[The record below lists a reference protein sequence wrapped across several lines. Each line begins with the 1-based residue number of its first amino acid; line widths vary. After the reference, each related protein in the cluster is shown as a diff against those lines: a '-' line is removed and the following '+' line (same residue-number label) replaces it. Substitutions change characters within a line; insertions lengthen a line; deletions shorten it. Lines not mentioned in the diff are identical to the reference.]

1 MKKIAIVGVEGSGK
15 TVLMAAMGDKYKSP
29 DANGVFL
36 KPVNRETFAYCEKLM
51 GQMQDGKWPIAT
63 GKAITDNLRWTLTK
77 KIADGDDDKIAE
89 LSFLD
94 FGGEIYRLAFG
105 GGVHEEPDE
114 DTKNAIAQL
123 RSHVEEAEVLI
134 VLVNLSDIINGKRNE
149 ERTIEMNWLSQA
161 ILSFAY
167 DEANKSSVALVF
179 TQADSYAET
188 IADCGGLRGV
198 LTRYMPT
205 VDTSYGK
212 RLALFSV
219 AAVNKTIPAP
229 DGSGF
234 NVPSPDFKPQG
245 LENLVSW
252 VVDYVVEVRRR
263 KEQRVSQAVE
273 AEESRRKR
281 WKISVGLIGLLGI
294 LGLGAWIGYNV
305 NAEFKNRVDDQLM
318 GIGWMHKETLEPP
331 EHRPVVPSVK
341 PVEEPPKPPVEP
353 SKQPKPEP
361 KWVAGVNNPNNPHL
375 VAGESRNTW
384 VATRP
389 GYVWVKG
396 TDRDEWKSGLRYA
409 HAVSGYEEGVWTAD
423 PGYTLANLRDPNSA
437 MWTVGQH
444 HSQNYNLIAAP
455 SEGSWVATRPG
466 YVWVS
471 GTNRDEWR
479 QGLRHGHALSGNVE
493 GTWKTDPGYVLS
505 DSSDPDSAK
514 WTGGQRNPDVPHI
527 YSNGE
532 KEGSWY
538 ADAGYKWRKMG
549 DAFAGVDWEPGKIVN
564 GRKTGNREGEWL
576 KKCTRCKGAGR
587 VTKRTKC
594 SSCDGSGKIK
604 TKKDCL
610 KCDGSGKVRTT
621 SRVKCPNCGRD
632 EAKNLLGS
640 LLLSKSVV
648 GKVACPKMGE
658 SNFAMNNLG
667 TFNGQFL
674 GMKHVFLKGSCL
686 TCGGQGRFISP
697 MGVQNCI
704 SCGGYGYIWEFC
716 NTCNG
721 EGIIPCGTCGG
732 SGEVR
737 RTEESMCNNCD
748 GDGWVYKSSQCSY
761 CKGEGETSSTS
772 SCKTC
777 SGDGWV
783 VE

>member
-29 DANGVFL
+29 DANGIYL
-36 KPVNRETFAYCEKLM
+36 KPVNRETFEYCEKLM
-51 GQMQDGKWPIAT
+51 GQMQGGKWPIAT
-63 GKAITDNLRWTLTK
+63 GRAITDNLRWTLTRK
-77 KIADGDDDKIAE
+77 VADGEDDQIAE

-105 GGVHEEPDE
+105 GGEHDEPDK
-114 DTKNAIAQL
+114 DTENAIAQL

-134 VLVNLSDIINGKRNE
+134 VLVNLSDIINGNRNE

-167 DEANKSSVALVF
+167 DKAKKSSVALVF
-179 TQADSYAET
+179 TQADTYAEIIT
-188 IADCGGLRGV
+188 DCGDLRGV

-212 RLALFSV
+212 RLALFSL
-219 AAVNKTIPAP
+219 AAVNRTVFAS

-234 NVPSPDFKPQG
+234 LVPQPDFKPQG

-252 VVDYVVEVRRR
+252 VVDSVEG
-263 KEQRVSQAVE
+263 KNK
-273 AEESRRKR
+273 RKR
-281 WKISVGLIGLLGI
+281 WKIAIGLIGLLGI
-294 LGLGAWIGYNV
+294 LGFGSWIGYNV
-305 NAEFKNRVDDQLM
+305 NAEFKNWVDDQLM
-318 GIGWMHKETLEPP
+318 GIGWMQKETLEPP
-331 EHRPVVPSVK
+331 EPRPVVPSVK

-353 SKQPKPEP
+353 AKQPKPEP
-361 KWVAGVNNPNNPHL
+361 KWVAGVNNPNNLHL

-389 GYVWVKG
+389 GYVRVEG
-396 TDRDEWKSGLRYA
+396 TDRDEWKQGLR
-409 HAVSGYEEGVWTAD
+409 HPENSKLVSDWKEGEWKSTEE
-423 PGYTLANLRDPNSA
+423 
-437 MWTVGQH
+437 
-444 HSQNYNLIAAP
+444 
-455 SEGSWVATRPG
+455 G
-466 YVWVS
+466 YVWVGGS
-471 GTNRDEWR
+471 RTEWR
-479 QGLRHGHALSGNVE
+479 AGIESTKHPHWVSIVTDEHPTGYWRPMPGYSKKNKDEKGLSELVWKQGLRHPDWPH
-493 GTWKTDPGYVLS
+493 VLS
-505 DSSDPDSAK
+505 SLK
-514 WTGGQRNPDVPHI
+514 
-527 YSNGE
+527 E
-532 KEGSWY
+532 KSWHPEE
-538 ADAGYKWRKMG
+538 GYKWV
-549 DAFAGVDWEPGKIVN
+549 DSNENDLSVVWNPGVIIK
-564 GRKTGNREGEWL
+564 GRKTGSREGEWL
-576 KKCTRCKGAGR
+576 KKCIRCKGTGR

-761 CKGEGETSSTS
+761 CKGEGESSSTS
-772 SCKTC
+772 SCNTC